1 MPLMFSLH
9 TYIHTYNLYL
19 CVKSKIAVIQPLTGD
34 TKFELNH
41 DRFLSYSHNCY
52 CSFPIFISRFRR
64 RFIIVVSF
72 ILSAAGA
79 IGALLDNDDDKG
91 KTNLTN

>member
-1 MPLMFSLH
+1 M
-9 TYIHTYNLYL
+9 
-19 CVKSKIAVIQPLTGD
+19 
-34 TKFELNH
+34 
-41 DRFLSYSHNCY
+41 
-52 CSFPIFISRFRR
+52 
-64 RFIIVVSF
+64 VSF